1 MGNACKQLFMYVIF
15 GHGITSIQKSHR
27 LLLETP
33 PNIPRIFSNGVA
45 IGCAPLLDR
54 VHFGTWWN
62 RGWGKNIQDEFKEFL
77 MVGWLV
83 YTQLWMAY
91 WFLMIYEFLH
101 YYSLQGIWAT
111 SYDDLQSA
119 WETFAKM
126 MPMYWFQVLKFSV
139 VLQFGL
145 IVMTDIPNDG
155 HVGIPAISKYFK
167 PQRSST
173 KDQQKQGLIKIQKM
187 ISKSQRFMRFL
198 QVFTCFTPCFPT
210 LPVLATRRP
219 MDMFGDR
226 DHLLG
231 STGTL
236 PSLWNNRY
244 VGISPKKFRY
254 IHWHIS
260 MDWFKGKS

>member
-1 MGNACKQLFMYVIF
+1 M
-15 GHGITSIQKSHR
+15 
-27 LLLETP
+27 
-33 PNIPRIFSNGVA
+33 A

-126 MPMYWFQVLKFSV
+126 MPMYWFQVLKFFSGFYS
-139 VLQFGL
+139 FGL

-173 KDQQKQGLIKIQKM
+173 KDQQKQGLIKIQKNDLKVPT
-187 ISKSQRFMRFL
+187 IHE
-198 QVFTCFTPCFPT
+198 VFTGFYMFYSMFSNTSSFSNATPHGYVWGSRSSPWIDRN
-210 LPVLATRRP
+210 ATIVVKQP
-219 MDMFGDR
+219 
-226 DHLLG
+226 LC
-231 STGTL
+231 
-236 PSLWNNRY
+236 W
-244 VGISPKKFRY
+244 Y
-254 IHWHIS
+254 ITKEIQVYPLTYIN
-260 MDWFKGKS
+260 GLV